1 MANLVRFGLSMESR
15 LLARLDGMIK
25 KRGYT
30 NRSEFIR
37 DLIRER
43 LVEGEWE
50 TGRKV
55 VGTVTIVYNPHVRLL
70 SERLV
75 DLQHRHHRL
84 ILATTHVHID
94 EEMCV
99 EMILVKGRAGEI
111 GKIADLLR
119 REKGVLHASLSMSST
134 GKDLI

>member
-15 LLARLDGMIK
+15 LLSRLDGMIK

-43 LVEGEWE
+43 LVEEEWDA
-50 TGRKV
+50 GRKV
-55 VGTVTIVYNPHVRLL
+55 VGTVTIVYNHHVRLL

-99 EMILVKGRAGEI
+99 EMILVKGRAGDI
-111 GKIADLLR
+111 RKIADLLR

-134 GKDLI
+134 GRELT

>member
-15 LLARLDGMIK
+15 LLSRLDGMIK

-43 LVEGEWE
+43 LVEEVWDA
-50 TGRKV
+50 GRKV
-55 VGTVTIVYNPHVRLL
+55 VGTGTIVYNHHVRLL

-99 EMILVKGRAGEI
+99 EMILVKGRAGDI
-111 GKIADLLR
+111 RKIADLLR

-134 GKDLI
+134 GRELT